1 MGVQNF
7 LKGGLL
13 RESVRYKIYI
23 GAIEGGRGGK
33 REISRRTVSIAT
45 EKRFDRF
52 SIGIGGDTESCRYQ
66 PPLFQRSQWR
76 VTIADNAMITIGNS
90 TDASHAK
97 KLRRIVRDRISIPS
111 NASTNISDSGIRASP
126 LSLVRLHSISIR
138 TAPFPRRGGGEGR
151 EFTKL
156 EKEERAMLFLLLDP
170 SLSPHLLDPR
180 YSRRFL

>member
-138 TAPFPRRGGGEGR
+138 TAPFQRRGGGEG

-170 SLSPHLLDPR
+170 SLLLDPR

>member
-138 TAPFPRRGGGEGR
+138 TAPFPRRGGGEG

-170 SLSPHLLDPR
+170 SLLLDPR

>member
-23 GAIEGGRGGK
+23 
-33 REISRRTVSIAT
+33 
-45 EKRFDRF
+45 
-52 SIGIGGDTESCRYQ
+52 
-66 PPLFQRSQWR
+66 
-76 VTIADNAMITIGNS
+76 AMITIGNS

-138 TAPFPRRGGGEGR
+138 TAPFQRRGGGEG

-170 SLSPHLLDPR
+170 SLSSHLLDPR

>member
-7 LKGGLL
+7 SKGGLL

-138 TAPFPRRGGGEGR
+138 IAPFPRRGGGEG

-170 SLSPHLLDPR
+170 SLLLDPR